1 MAQDINLLPEI
12 TEEEVRKSAYTRRV
26 NFVAIASLLVVGTI
40 LLAVFGYWLFL
51 AANSERLKVQTK
63 NAEEQILS
71 PSLTRKEITRR
82 SLIERLNEAGQFIA
96 SVVPYS
102 ESIDKIIKFF
112 SVSKVSLTEN
122 EFKDSGDLTLIGEFD
137 SPSHFK
143 TLTDKFTSEGETV
156 NFGSVTLVSL
166 TKEELDE
173 KTGKEGNYIFN
184 LGMKYL
190 KKGISGVTSSSTNQ

>member
-190 KKGISGVTSSSTNQ
+190 KKGVPGVTSSSTNQ

>member
-12 TEEEVRKSAYTRRV
+12 TEEEVRKSTYTRRV

-82 SLIERLNEAGQFIA
+82 SLVERLNEAGQFVS
-96 SVVPYS
+96 SVIPYS

-112 SVSKVSLTEN
+112 SASKVSLTEN
-122 EFKDSGDLTLIGEFD
+122 EFKDSGDQTLIGEFV

-143 TLTDKFTSEGETV
+143 TLTDKFISEGETE
-156 NFGSVTLVSL
+156 NFDNVTLVSL

>member
-12 TEEEVRKSAYTRRV
+12 TEEEVRKSTYTRRV
-26 NFVAIASLLVVGTI
+26 NFVAIASLLVIGTI

-82 SLIERLNEAGQFIA
+82 SLVERLNKAGQFIA

-112 SVSKVSLTEN
+112 SASKVSLTEN
-122 EFKDSGDLTLIGEFD
+122 EFKDSGDQTLIGEFV

-143 TLTDKFTSEGETV
+143 TLTDKFISEGETE
-156 NFGSVTLVSL
+156 NFDNVTLVSL

>member
-26 NFVAIASLLVVGTI
+26 NFVAIASLLVIGTI

-82 SLIERLNEAGQFIA
+82 SLVERLNEAGQFVS
-96 SVVPYS
+96 SVIPYS

-112 SVSKVSLTEN
+112 SASKVSLTEN
-122 EFKDSGDLTLIGEFD
+122 EFKDSGDQTLIGEFV

-143 TLTDKFTSEGETV
+143 TLTDKFISEGETE
-156 NFGSVTLVSL
+156 NFDNVTLVSL

>member
-12 TEEEVRKSAYTRRV
+12 TEEEVRKSTYTRRV
-26 NFVAIASLLVVGTI
+26 NFVAIASLLVIGTI

-82 SLIERLNEAGQFIA
+82 SLVERLNEAGQFVS
-96 SVVPYS
+96 SVIPYS

-112 SVSKVSLTEN
+112 SASKVSLTEN
-122 EFKDSGDLTLIGEFD
+122 EFKDSGDQTLIGEFV

-143 TLTDKFTSEGETV
+143 TLTDKFISEGEV
-156 NFGSVTLVSL
+156 ENFGGVTLVSL

-190 KKGISGVTSSSTNQ
+190 KKGIPGVTSSSTNQ

>member
-12 TEEEVRKSAYTRRV
+12 TEEEVRKSTYTRRV
-26 NFVAIASLLVVGTI
+26 NFVAIASLLVIGTI

-82 SLIERLNEAGQFIA
+82 SLVERLNEAGQFVS
-96 SVVPYS
+96 SVIPYS

-112 SVSKVSLTEN
+112 SASKVSLTEN
-122 EFKDSGDLTLIGEFD
+122 EFKDSGDQTLIGEFV

-143 TLTDKFTSEGETV
+143 TLTDKFISEGETE
-156 NFGSVTLVSL
+156 NFDNVTLVSL